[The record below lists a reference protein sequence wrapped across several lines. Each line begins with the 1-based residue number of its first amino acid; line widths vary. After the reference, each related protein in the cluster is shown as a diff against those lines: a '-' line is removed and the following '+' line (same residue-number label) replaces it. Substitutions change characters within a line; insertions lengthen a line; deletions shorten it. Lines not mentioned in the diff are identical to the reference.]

1 MARCSKDRETLMVAS
16 KYWQLV
22 RLDGTGGRRVEEVA
36 IAKAFFQGRFPA
48 LVAQPTIADA
58 PIQRELMQLRQTAA
72 NLSDRQRAEWCL
84 RCFISHQIEQVC
96 VQLEVKFGAQ
106 YGFTRYD
113 LFPFVLDDHF
123 VADQRFSQASN
134 RQVSTQYR
142 SLATEILETFD
153 IDRAGL
159 STWVTRQVRHHREL
173 RAFLHEHGVL
183 LATDWGILN
192 DTSPELLRSVLTE
205 FYQLAPAEITPA
217 CHLLQGYHE
226 VYRRDR
232 LQQRQ
237 LGRLRDKEVCAA
249 PSLDQLT
256 RIAVALPA
264 EIRVAW
270 QSPEC
275 ILSQLQK
282 IASQLRQYR
291 LHRIGKTLPTQ
302 SLDRPEANAIVAE
315 LPDVE
320 PEIDLEEES
329 FLTFYRQQVMN
340 CLDQSLAQ
348 ATNDRVTYLQR
359 KKPRAAQQFLTALK
373 LFHCQGQSMS
383 EIAPQ
388 VGLQAQFQVTRLLKL
403 KEFRATVRSRLL
415 QSLFQV
421 VAEEARTYSDPAR
434 LQKLSQQIEIILEE
448 QIDALIQQTEKE
460 GAVAKKH
467 PLRSLFARRL
477 CHHLDIWSTTP

>member
-1 MARCSKDRETLMVAS
+1 MTRCSKDRETLMTAS
-16 KYWQLV
+16 NYWQLV

-36 IAKAFFQGRFPA
+36 IAKAFFQDRFPILA
-48 LVAQPTIADA
+48 AQPAIADA
-58 PIQRELMQLRQTAA
+58 PIQRELMQLLRTAA
-72 NLSDRQRAEWCL
+72 NSIDRQRAAWCL

-96 VQLEVKFGAQ
+96 VQLEVKFGTQ
-106 YGFTRYD
+106 HGFTRYD
-113 LFPFVLDDHF
+113 LFPFVLNDHL
-123 VADQRFSQASN
+123 VADQRFDQASN

-142 SLATEILETFD
+142 PLAVEILETFD
-153 IDRAGL
+153 SDRAGL

-192 DTSPELLRSVLTE
+192 DTNPESLRSILTE
-205 FYQLAPAEITPA
+205 FYRLTPDEIAPAYR
-217 CHLLQGYHE
+217 LLQIYHE

-256 RIAVALPA
+256 RIAEALPA
-264 EIRVAW
+264 EMRVAL
-270 QSPEC
+270 QSPER

-302 SLDRPEANAIVAE
+302 SLDRPGTKLLVAE
-315 LPDVE
+315 LSAVE

-329 FLTFYRQQVMN
+329 FLTFYREQVMN
-340 CLDQSLAQ
+340 CLDRSLAQ
-348 ATNDRVTYLQR
+348 VTSDRVTYLQR
-359 KKPRAAQQFLTALK
+359 KKAEAAQQFLMALK
-373 LFHCQGQSMS
+373 LFHCKGQSMS

-403 KEFRATVRSRLL
+403 KEFRANVRSRLL
-415 QSLFQV
+415 QLLFQV
-421 VAEEARTYSDPAR
+421 VVEKAKTYSDAAR
-434 LQKLSQQIEIILEE
+434 LQKLNQQIEIILEE
-448 QIDALIQQTEKE
+448 QIDVLIQQTEKE

-477 CHHLDIWSTTP
+477 CRHLDLRSNTP